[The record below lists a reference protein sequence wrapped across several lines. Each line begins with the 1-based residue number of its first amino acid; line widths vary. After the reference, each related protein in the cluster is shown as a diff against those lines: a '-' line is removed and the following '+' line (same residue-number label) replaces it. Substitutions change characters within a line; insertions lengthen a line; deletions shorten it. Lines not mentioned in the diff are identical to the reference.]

1 MSDWLEHSDNA
12 NTLKSSYIQGVL
24 DVSGNIIT
32 RNNDQTFINM
42 SDASFNRKL
51 HALKNTA
58 IGKEVDNLE
67 NALDVSG
74 NVGITGSLVLEEAP
88 TIYGS
93 LNTDQLSIEG
103 NLITTGGTSIVASKN
118 VTYDTH
124 LNVHDSTITVNRS
137 EINKLNINT
146 SITTRAEDIENT
158 LSANF
163 TGNKLSAARISYD
176 GNVLAINCSQQTNT
190 SSQSGLMIFQHMY
203 LTQQEW
209 DARTKI
215 LTNIDENYQ
224 SNIILTDD
232 TTLDTSKKYWTQLGS
247 SINDYWNDRYI
258 FANIDLNG
266 NGTRIAI
273 YQYNSVELSTGGVNV
288 YEYSIPGLLGG
299 TWNKIVPN
307 NFPPILLNG
316 KTAGETSSY
325 YFHSSS
331 YTRYKL
337 NYSGNR
343 IAISYSWNN
352 PNINPDSIGLALVY
366 EYSGTG
372 TDWNLIGEFYNDN
385 TSLTVSPWS
394 NGKFC
399 YRIDLNKSQ
408 DSSIDGTVLVL
419 SHYDDPEG
427 YESGEATGSGNSF
440 TEVYKYSGGTVW
452 NKLGGNIYGPRYGPH
467 HVTYKDIGSST
478 VYSSAGNI
486 RDCSITHDGKTVAL
500 TYFSS
505 NHYNTNQIRFGNH
518 AIYSDS
524 GHSII
529 YELRKLTQSE
539 WDNGNT
545 STYYSYFNI
554 PLIMTDGDTTL
565 DLNKEY
571 WIQKGN
577 SIDGEGL
584 DSYNRVHGK
593 IVSLPDN
600 NDMFFITGE
609 TTSNGRL
616 ILYKYI
622 NNDWEIIFYTRNNGF
637 YVGSAG
643 VSLSCYG
650 ESIKFV
656 SGNDDTN
663 KEFVYVWDLNNIPDT
678 KSFYHIYNDVSM
690 VNAAE
695 SFGED
700 VSLNAGLIV
709 PGNILIVDSS
719 NSEYNYGAYT
729 IHTDETYTNYFAVG
743 KSASNVFNIVN
754 NNNAGVYMDSGS
766 NSFTGTSDRRLKKN
780 IEEIEEESND
790 KVKQLRPVTY
800 QWKHQTHDKSQAG
813 FIAQEVEKVLPE
825 LVKENDSIDGA
836 KYKGVSSDDLIP
848 YLVKYVQKLRKKLEI
863 LKETKLKKNVSLSEI
878 SVSTNG
884 ESITPSPFSST
895 DELK

>member
-124 LNVHDSTITVNRS
+124 LNVHDSTITANRS

-176 GNVLAINCSQQTNT
+176 GNVLAINCSFQTNT

-247 SINDYWNDRYI
+247 SINDEWNDRNSM
-258 FANIDLNG
+258 ANIDLNG

-273 YQYNSVELSTGGVNV
+273 YQYNLVELSTGGINV

-307 NFPPILLNG
+307 NFPPITLNG
-316 KTAGETSSY
+316 STQF
-325 YFHSSS
+325 YFHSNSS
-331 YTRYKL
+331 TRYKL

-343 IAISYSWNN
+343 IAISYTRNN
-352 PNINPDSIGLALVY
+352 PNVNPDSFGLALVY

-394 NGKFC
+394 SGNFC

-419 SHYDDPEG
+419 SHYEDPEG

-478 VYSSAGNI
+478 VYSSGGEI

-500 TYFSS
+500 TYYRS

-518 AIYSDS
+518 LIYSDS

-577 SIDGEGL
+577 SIDGEGW
-584 DSYNRVHGK
+584 DSPNRVHGK

-609 TTSNGRL
+609 TTSDGRV

-622 NNDWEIIFYTRNNGF
+622 NNDWEIIFYIWNNSPRF